1 MRTCEA
7 PLADEC
13 KTVAFVGFGEAAQAF
28 VSDWADARPEVLLAF
43 DIKSANA
50 QTRPAL
56 EAACRR
62 YRVRQVD
69 SIAEALDAADA
80 VFCLVTADQALV
92 AAQMGAAHLRPGT
105 WWFDGNSCAP
115 QTKQQA
121 AGIIAGQGGRY
132 IDMAIMAPVHPLKH
146 QVPITLSGS
155 QAGAAGDTLRAL
167 GFSPRC
173 LGPQVGEA
181 SAIKMIRSVMIKGME
196 ALSAECFLAARR
208 AGVDAA
214 VLASLQ
220 ASDPQFDW
228 AARGAYNLERMM
240 VHGARRAAEMR
251 EVVRTLEGYGLP
263 DGMSAAS
270 AHWQDMIAALALE
283 PGATD
288 LGSRAD
294 RILRALH
301 ATRDETAAGQGA
313 EPTPP
318 PEG

>member
-1 MRTCEA
+1 MAER
-7 PLADEC
+7 C

-28 VSDWADARPEVLLAF
+28 VSGWANDRPEALLAF
-43 DIKSANA
+43 DIKSGNA
-50 QTRPAL
+50 HTRPAL
-56 EAACRR
+56 AAACHRH
-62 YRVRQVD
+62 RVQGVD
-69 SIAEALDAADA
+69 SIAEAVGVADA

-92 AAQMGAAHLRPGT
+92 AAQMAAAHLRPGA

-121 AGIIAGQGGRY
+121 AGIIEARGGRY

-146 QVPITLSGS
+146 HVPITVSGPAANE
-155 QAGAAGDTLRAL
+155 AGETLYAL

-173 LGPQVGEA
+173 LGQQVGEA

-220 ASDPQFDW
+220 QSDPQFDW

-251 EVVRTLEGYGLP
+251 EVARTLDGYGLP

-270 AHWQDMIAALALE
+270 ARWQDIIAGLALE

-288 LGSRAD
+288 LGTRAD
-294 RILRALH
+294 RILQALEMPP
-301 ATRDETAAGQGA
+301 ADVPAAGQ
-313 EPTPP
+313 EN
-318 PEG
+318 